1 MRSLDR
7 LQRQRYLPRLLARVD
22 GLEDEVEPGA
32 EYDPIRA
39 ELDRAVR
46 DYGRARFGHLLVS
59 LVFYGSLI
67 GSATAQ
73 FGFQVEVFD
82 RVAGVLGLTTVF
94 LLYYASR
101 HRVELLES
109 DLAHAHSHAVG
120 YLSALQRDGTDAH

>member
-1 MRSLDR
+1 M
-7 LQRQRYLPRLLARVD
+7 
-22 GLEDEVEPGA
+22 EPGV
-32 EYDPIRA
+32 EYEPIRA
-39 ELDRAVR
+39 ELDRAAR
-46 DYGRARFGHLLVS
+46 DYGRARLGHLLVS

-101 HRVELLES
+101 HRLELLAA
-109 DLAHAHSHAVG
+109 DLGHARSHAIG
-120 YLSALQRDGTDAH
+120 YLAALQHDDDGAH